1 MFIMNILANFQAE
14 VILFHETVLSILKH
28 FKFSFQQTFNMDF
41 YDRNLIN
48 LYKKLT
54 YFWCNCK
61 LGLVL
66 FKV

>member
-54 YFWCNCK
+54 YF
-61 LGLVL
+61 
-66 FKV
+66 